1 MDQQLS
7 DQTAK
12 PASEKPVASRAGK
25 DLLIGQIAEITNAVE
40 NLVVERVDTLINRL
54 ENLKL
59 KVILENK
66 QAMQKFSVYLD
77 DLDTGLQETKK
88 LEDMVAGFE
97 RQQ

>member
-1 MDQQLS
+1 MDQLS

-12 PASEKPVASRAGK
+12 PSETAKPVASRAGK

-54 ENLKL
+54 QNLKL

-66 QAMQKFSVYLD
+66 AAMQKFSVYLD

-88 LEDMVAGFE
+88 LEDMVAGLE

>member
-1 MDQQLS
+1 MDQLS
-7 DQTAK
+7 DLTAK
-12 PASEKPVASRAGK
+12 PSEKPVASRAGK

-54 ENLKL
+54 QNLKL

-66 QAMQKFSVYLD
+66 AAMQKFSVYLD

-88 LEDMVAGFE
+88 LEDMVAGLE

>member
-1 MDQQLS
+1 MDQLS

-12 PASEKPVASRAGK
+12 PANEKPVASRAGK